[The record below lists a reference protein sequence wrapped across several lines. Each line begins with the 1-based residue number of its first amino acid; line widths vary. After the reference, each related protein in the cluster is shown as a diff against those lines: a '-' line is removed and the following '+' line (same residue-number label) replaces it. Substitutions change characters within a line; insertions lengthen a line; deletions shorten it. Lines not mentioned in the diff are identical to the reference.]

1 MFFLLPMG
9 VDYRA
14 QRYPVVTFALI
25 GINFAAFLASL
36 IFEWNGGEE
45 ATKTLNSNFWMVP
58 ANLQW
63 HTLLTSMFVHT
74 GWLHLL
80 GNMAYLFLFGSCVE
94 DLIGR
99 GKFVLFYLLG
109 GFAADLTHLALMSG
123 AGASLP
129 TGGASGAISAC
140 IGGFVLLLPK
150 TGINFHYW
158 YWALMRFGSGEFWLP
173 SWLVISF
180 WFLGDV
186 AGAILD
192 AGSGLGGVAFGAHV
206 GGFVG
211 GFTLMALRSAYQHYL
226 DRRAATVAGA
236 PAIANPPPVVTAPL
250 AASTDAQPVETPC
263 IFLLSGGAQTGP
275 FTLSEISMMLSDG
288 RVGDSA
294 MYWSEGMDGWQ
305 SVAELR

>member
-1 MFFLLPMG
+1 MFFLLPLG

-14 QRYPVVTFALI
+14 QRYPVVTFTLI
-25 GINFAAFLASL
+25 GINVVAFLAAFC
-36 IFEWNGGEE
+36 FEWSGGEE
-45 ATKTLNSNFWMVP
+45 ATRAMYRNFWLVP
-58 ANLQW
+58 ADLHW
-63 HTLLTSMFVHT
+63 HTLLTSMFVHG
-74 GWLHLL
+74 GWMHLL
-80 GNMAYLFLFGSCVE
+80 GNMVYLFLFGSCVE

-99 GKFVLFYLLG
+99 RKFVLFYLLG
-109 GFAADLTHLALMSG
+109 GLAADLTHMALMSG

-158 YWALMRFGSGEFWLP
+158 YWILMRFGSGEFWLP

-186 AGAILD
+186 VGAVLD
-192 AGSGLGGVAFGAHV
+192 AGSGHGGVAFGAHV

-211 GFTLMALRSAYQHYL
+211 GFAFVGFRIAYQRHA
-226 DRRAATVAGA
+226 DRKAAA
-236 PAIANPPPVVTAPL
+236 
-250 AASTDAQPVETPC
+250 AASTPTRVVTPLAVTTPVVAPTPAPPVETPC
-263 IFLLSGGAQTGP
+263 IYLLAGEVQTGP
-275 FTLSEISMMLSDG
+275 FTLSEVGQMLADG
-288 RVGDSA
+288 RVGDDA
-294 MYWSEGMDGWQ
+294 LYWSEGMENWQ